1 MNALR
6 EDAFVFSK
14 PDVATKLGVGK
25 NMASSIRYWCQAT
38 GMVSFQGK
46 EGKLTNLGELI
57 FGSNVNLQMID
68 KKTRLPPPHTPPQC
82 PSSSQQSRKFE
93 TRLHRLTNSDREYSG
108 TDPYLEDP
116 ATLWLLHWQLT
127 STPTFASTWYLA
139 FTCWNRS
146 IFTHAELLRWLE
158 RCSQANTR
166 RVSLN
171 TLERD
176 IRVFLRTYLPKLD
189 IRRNTL
195 EESFDCPLAELGL
208 IRRISANQFQF
219 ERRKRP
225 SLPPE
230 ILAYSIFDYWKR
242 TAEEQNSL
250 VFERLMLGS
259 GSPGS
264 AFKLDEKSFI
274 QLLYGLPEGMGLKFD
289 ETAGQRIVFRN
300 KKLSPLEILKVY
312 YRGQSSD

>member
-6 EDAFVFSK
+6 DDAFIFSK

-38 GMVSFQGK
+38 GMVMFQGK

-57 FGSNVNLQMID
+57 FGSNFNLQKID
-68 KKTRLPPPHTPPQC
+68 KITQSPYHTAHRC
-82 PSSSQQSRKFE
+82 SQQSSNE
-93 TRLHRLTNSDREYSG
+93 TIHPQLIDSTQEFTG

-127 STPTFASTWYLA
+127 STPKFASTWYLA
-139 FTCWNRS
+139 FTCWNKS
-146 IFTHAELLRWLE
+146 IFTYAELLHWLE
-158 RCSQANTR
+158 KCSRANKR

-176 IRVFLRTYLPKLD
+176 IRVFLRTYLPKLGTK
-189 IRRNTL
+189 RNTL

-208 IRRISANQFQF
+208 IQRISKNKFQF
-219 ERRKRP
+219 EKRRRQ

-230 ILAYSIFDYWKR
+230 ILAYSIFDYWNR
-242 TAEEQNSL
+242 TASEQNSL

-274 QLLYGLPEGMGLKFD
+274 DLLNSLPASMGLIFD
-289 ETAGQRIVFRN
+289 ETAGQRIVFR
-300 KKLSPLEILKVY
+300 KEMISPLEILRVY
-312 YRGQSSD
+312 YQNLSNA